1 MKKLLLAILCLPLIG
16 FGQKTYVPDDA
27 FEQVLINLD
36 LDDIFDDSVYT
47 AAIDTVPI
55 LYISNEGIAD
65 LTGIEDFLSLTDLF
79 CHSNQ
84 LQSLDLSNNPNLFE
98 VNCSYNQLTSLSLK
112 NGNPFGLWYV
122 MAFGNPNLL
131 CVEVDNVVYANYY
144 WLIDTS
150 AVFSTNCN
158 SAIYGCTDPTAL
170 NYNSAATVD
179 DGSCIYTTGI
189 SDIANNT
196 RKLVK
201 IVDMLGRETV
211 IKNNEPLFYIYNDGT
226 VEKRIIIE

>member
-16 FGQKTYVPDDA
+16 FGQKTYVPDNA

-65 LTGIEDFLSLTDLF
+65 LTGIEDFLALTDLF
-79 CHSNQ
+79 CNSNQ

-112 NGNPFGLWYV
+112 NGNPVGLWYV

-131 CVEVDNVVYANYY
+131 CVEVDNVVYANYS
-144 WLIDTS
+144 WLIDPT

-170 NYNSAATVD
+170 NYNPTATVD

-201 IVDMLGRETV
+201 IVDMLGRETI
-211 IKNNEPLFYIYNDGT
+211 IKNNEPLFYLYDDGT
-226 VEKRIIIE
+226 VEKKIVIE